1 MIAKFIKNTLSTL
14 REKTTSNEIVIRAK
28 AKTPAFWKKV
38 QKLFMSIGGLA
49 LTLWIANNEFD
60 LQIGEPLLTI
70 LRHAIVSSILITGT
84 AQLTK
89 EDKDESAG

>member
-1 MIAKFIKNTLSTL
+1 MIAKYIKSTLSIL
-14 REKTTSNEIVIRAK
+14 RKKIASNEVISRAK

-38 QKLFMSIGGLA
+38 QKLFMGIGGLA

-60 LQIGEPLLTI
+60 LQVGEPLLTI

>member
-1 MIAKFIKNTLSTL
+1 VIAKYIKSTLSTL
-14 REKTTSNEIVIRAK
+14 REKIVSNEIISRAK
-28 AKTPAFWKKV
+28 AKTPTFWKKV
-38 QKLFMSIGGLA
+38 QKLFMGIGGLA

-60 LQIGEPLLTI
+60 LQVGEPLLTI